1 MAPPGDP
8 RGVWMATLVDD
19 VVAAFVEIARAVEAV
34 EEAAAAA
41 AVVEATADA
50 DAACEVCLVACWVR
64 EGACWRKEL
73 KKEERKKGRCE
84 GIVLLG
90 LSSMRGMFGGVT
102 LMCVFWFRVV
112 GCRPLKIIMRRIL
125 DYQLPVRGCVRL
137 RALEV
142 GFMRERSRES
152 AYGSVPGVQIYA
164 KMAAAAHGLSN
175 EGRRRGWA
183 VMR

>member
-41 AVVEATADA
+41 AAVVEATADA
-50 DAACEVCLVACWVR
+50 DAAACEVCLLAACWVR

-84 GIVLLG
+84 GIVLLC
-90 LSSMRGMFGGVT
+90 LSSMRGTFGGVT
-102 LMCVFWFRVV
+102 LMYVVFGFRFRWMQVV
-112 GCRPLKIIMRRIL
+112 E
-125 DYQLPVRGCVRL
+125 DY
-137 RALEV
+137 
-142 GFMRERSRES
+142 
-152 AYGSVPGVQIYA
+152 YA
-164 KMAAAAHGLSN
+164 
-175 EGRRRGWA
+175 
-183 VMR
+183 